1 MEFETR
7 DNAIVLQN
15 SFEIMGFSVFGRVL
29 LHQNG
34 SGVPNAKVI
43 INEQHIA
50 TTRTD
55 GTYVLK
61 NMKADNYKVTAYAE
75 NLQFHEINVK
85 ISLLSSSVPDVLA
98 SAFKVCGFV
107 LSQESYTVAITKHAS
122 TFHTQATSQKET
134 GEWCTFLP
142 AGKYSIHVLTSADDL
157 ASGIQFFPKQQ
168 NIDVKTSPLSGIT
181 FSQLR
186 ASVTG
191 DIKCLSHGE
200 GTDYCRTVIIS
211 LHGLDADGNRNGQV
225 MTALLEN
232 DSYSFSEVLP
242 GTYEVSVPTKLLCWE
257 SNTLTL
263 IVKSATE
270 TVPTF
275 VHTGYL
281 VSISSS
287 HNTKVISNL
296 YLKSW
301 CERLIFLSLFLN
313 NNNNNRWN
321 TLFGQKAKKK

>member
-7 DNAIVLQN
+7 DNAISLQN
-15 SFEIMGFSVFGRVL
+15 PFEITGFSVHGRVL
-29 LHQNG
+29 LYQNG
-34 SGVPNAKVI
+34 SGVPNAKII
-43 INEQHIA
+43 INAQHVA

-61 NMKADNYKVTAYAE
+61 NMKADDYKVIAHAD
-75 NLQFHEINVK
+75 NLQFNEINVK
-85 ISLLSSSVPDVLA
+85 ISLLSSSVPDILA
-98 SAFKVCGFV
+98 SAFKVCGLV
-107 LSQESYTVAITKHAS
+107 LSQESYTVSITKHAS
-122 TFHTQATSQKET
+122 TFHTQATSQKGT

-142 AGKYSIHVLTSADDL
+142 AGRYTIQVLTSTDDL
-157 ASGIQFFPKQQ
+157 ASGIQFFPQQQ
-168 NIDVKTSPLSGIT
+168 NIDIRTSPLSNIT

-191 DIKCLSHGE
+191 DIKCLSDGE
-200 GTDYCRTVIIS
+200 GTDRCQSVFIS

-225 MTALLEN
+225 MTTFLQNER
-232 DSYSFSEVLP
+232 YSFSEVLP
-242 GTYEVSVPTKLLCWE
+242 GTYEVSVPTELLCWE

-287 HNTKVISNL
+287 HNTKVSNSFFE
-296 YLKSW
+296 SW
-301 CERLIFLSLFLN
+301 CSWSICCIFM
-313 NNNNNRWN
+313 
-321 TLFGQKAKKK
+321 